1 MSESGSESSGRPGSN
16 PETDRGTN
24 GGPDGGATG
33 GARPP
38 RQANRR
44 RKRDKD
50 ASGPDAPAR
59 SAEGSETVDPAGEP
73 AVWATDEADIP
84 TVHLSLPAKETNASW
99 REHAL
104 TRIEE
109 LDDYVDQLVLEDTEN
124 KKLRRSAKRARIHLE
139 AAQSTAKVR
148 GDRLGARFTNSVH
161 VERVMSHI
169 DAAEAFILRAAPLD
183 HVTAQVPAILDH
195 VGRHLAKDNVQREQA
210 EAIGAAMRDHGQ
222 RKMRADATLTEI
234 ERRTLV
240 AAFRAASEEERA
252 EIMRVR
258 SFRNVLIVLGLL
270 VGLLVVL
277 LGFLGAFF
285 YQDADICFNPVEADG
300 GGKIVCPLNE
310 TAYARADAARLDQL
324 TNETATPWD
333 VPAILVVGAS
343 AAALSA
349 AVAIRQVKGSSTP
362 YSLPVA
368 LAALKI
374 PTGALT
380 ALLGLLLLR
389 GQFVPGFS
397 ALDFPAQVVAWAVLL
412 GYAQQLLTRLIDQ
425 RAQLVLKSVGTPPK
439 QDPEP

>member
-1 MSESGSESSGRPGSN
+1 MTTTQVVPGHRQGQRRSQSLA
-16 PETDRGTN
+16 
-24 GGPDGGATG
+24 GPAGGA
-33 GARPP
+33 
-38 RQANRR
+38 Q
-44 RKRDKD
+44 D
-50 ASGPDAPAR
+50 
-59 SAEGSETVDPAGEP
+59 EP
-73 AVWATDEADIP
+73 DIP
-84 TVHLSLPAKETNASW
+84 TVHLTLPAEETNASW

-104 TRIEE
+104 TRIEV
-109 LDDYVDQLVLEDTEN
+109 LDDYVDQLVLDDESN
-124 KKLRRSAKRARIHLE
+124 RKLLRSAKRARLHLG
-139 AAQSTAKVR
+139 AAQSTAKVN
-148 GDRLGARFTNSVH
+148 GDKLGARFANSVH

-183 HVTAQVPAILDH
+183 HVAAQVPAILDH
-195 VGRHLAKDNVQREQA
+195 VRSHLAKDNVQREQA
-210 EAIGAAMRDHGQ
+210 EAISEAMRDQGQ
-222 RKMRADATLTEI
+222 RKMRAGATITEI

-240 AAFRAASEEERA
+240 AAFQAASDEERR
-252 EIMRVR
+252 EVMRVR
-258 SFRNVLIVLGLL
+258 SFRNVLIV
-270 VGLLVVL
+270 VGLLVALLVL
-277 LGFLGAFF
+277 ALGVLGAVF

-310 TAYARADAARLDQL
+310 TAYDSATSAELAQL
-324 TNETATPWD
+324 TNDTATPWD
-333 VPAILVVGAS
+333 VPAILVIGAS

-397 ALDFPAQVVAWAVLL
+397 ALDFPAQVVAWAVVL

-425 RAQLVLKSVGTPPK
+425 RAQLVLKAVGTPPK
-439 QDPEP
+439 ADPEPA

>member
-1 MSESGSESSGRPGSN
+1 MSESGSESSGAPVSA
-16 PETDRGTN
+16 PDTEAHTN
-24 GGPDGGATG
+24 GGPEGGAAG
-33 GARPP
+33 GVRTP
-38 RQANRR
+38 RQSRR
-44 RKRDKD
+44 RSERDEN
-50 ASGPDAPAR
+50 A
-59 SAEGSETVDPAGEP
+59 GSEPAPRPTAESDDLDPGSEGDP
-73 AVWATDEADIP
+73 PPPHIG
-84 TVHLSLPAKETNASW
+84 LPVAETKSSW

-109 LDDYVDQLVLEDTEN
+109 LDDYLDQLVAD
-124 KKLRRSAKRARIHLE
+124 RDIPARAARRARIHLE
-139 AAQSTAKVR
+139 AAQVTAEKER
-148 GDRLGARFTNSVH
+148 GDWFGARLANSVH

-169 DAAEAFILRAAPLD
+169 DAAEAFILRAAPLE
-183 HVTAQVPAILDH
+183 HVAAQVPGILNH
-195 VGRHLAKDNVQREQA
+195 VRCHLAKDNVQREQA
-210 EAIGAAMRDHGQ
+210 EAIGTAMREQGKSKLS
-222 RKMRADATLTEI
+222 REAEI
-234 ERRTLV
+234 DERERGILV
-240 AAFRAASEEERA
+240 AAFRAASEEERH

-277 LGFLGAFF
+277 LGLLGAFF
-285 YQDADICFNPVEADG
+285 YQDVDICFNPVEADG

-310 TAYARADAARLDQL
+310 TAYTSADSAQLAQL
-324 TNETATPWD
+324 TNDTASPWD
-333 VPAILVVGAS
+333 VPAILVLGAS

-439 QDPEP
+439 PDPAPS